1 MKANIMEQN
10 KVVSKGMRSPKK
22 VMRLSRM
29 GSSFQTRLSFMRS
42 LTRRISKEKWKFE
55 KLRFEVDDNGY
66 GVSVY
71 AVHTPERTYSLITF
85 TNEISPD
92 QRTDRVVAEA
102 WDATFN
108 LFDGVPTEE
117 DIKRL
122 LANTPHQEAGRFTPS
137 ELVLGRA
144 NKSLRLFEHVVSQ
157 LSEGK
162 QPDIEL
168 LASVGYLMRTTAVY
182 GSGKFGCADREKIS
196 KRPEIFGAF
205 QVELLTVYLFRW
217 FTIEL
222 VEYVARKRGG
232 RKAVRL
238 NSEISK
244 YLGIGNAT
252 GLGMAPFLIKHPVLI
267 HNWVLARE
275 TALSRIVALVSHTPE
290 TLSLF
295 GKYLLR
301 ATQHIDEWN
310 VEDKQQTARILQTRE
325 DLILLSNWFAQE
337 ENLKKPFLWER
348 ILRFSETNFSLE
360 GQELTVSLLL
370 EPHGELIDDLT
381 DEMETSTETELDPS
395 MSLNHLGE
403 LLKKSFNW
411 ALEID
416 FDDPEKQRRFWYY
429 SEEKLEPRFGDR
441 FADPGAEQEMPL
453 AVGRDVYQLSK
464 KIKRVTGNI
473 SVGSFL
479 QDHPEFRNI
488 VRRVQTVVRFPYAEI
503 RDNILDSK
511 MRPVD
516 LLRFKLAFFG
526 ASKFDPKSELWTRI
540 TLFQG
545 APLPYQISEKHSE
558 DWAFPVIPAQERSN
572 AFS

>member
-1 MKANIMEQN
+1 MKANMSESTQ
-10 KVVSKGMRSPKK
+10 VASRGMRSPEK

-55 KLRFEVDDNGY
+55 KILFDVDKDGY

-85 TNEISPD
+85 TNAVAAEM
-92 QRTDRVVAEA
+92 RTDRVVAEV

-108 LFDGVPTEE
+108 LFDGLPTEA
-117 DIKRL
+117 DINRL
-122 LANTPHQEAGRFTPS
+122 SQNTPKQEAGRFSPS
-137 ELVLGRA
+137 ELVLARA
-144 NKSLRLFEHVVSQ
+144 NKSLRLFEHVVSC
-157 LSEGK
+157 LSAGK
-162 QPDIEL
+162 QPDVEL

-196 KRPEIFGAF
+196 KRPETRGAF

-222 VEYVARKRGG
+222 VEHVAKQRGG
-232 RKAVRL
+232 EKAVSL
-238 NSEISK
+238 NAEISK

-275 TALSRIVALVSHTPE
+275 TALSRVIALESQSPE
-290 TLSLF
+290 TLTLF
-295 GKYLLR
+295 SKYLQR
-301 ATQHIDEWN
+301 AIQHIAEWN
-310 VEDKQQTARILQTRE
+310 VEDQLQTARILQTRE
-325 DLILLSNWFAQE
+325 DLKLLSNWFADE
-337 ENLKKPFLWER
+337 ENLKQPFLWQR
-348 ILRFSETNFSLE
+348 ILHFAEINFSLE
-360 GQELTVSLLL
+360 GQELTVSLLM
-370 EPHGELIDDLT
+370 EPHGELVDDLA
-381 DEMETSTETELDPS
+381 DDMQTSSGTELEPT
-395 MSLNHLGE
+395 MSLTQLNE
-403 LLKKSFNW
+403 LLQKSFSW

-416 FDDPEKQRRFWYY
+416 FTDPEKQRRFWYY

-441 FADPGAEQEMPL
+441 YADPGAEQEMPL
-453 AVGRDVYQLSK
+453 AVGRDVYLLNK
-464 KIKRVTGNI
+464 KLKSISADI
-473 SVGSFL
+473 SVGKFV
-479 QDHPEFRNI
+479 QDYPEFRHI

-503 RDNILDSK
+503 RDNIVDAE
-511 MRPVD
+511 MRPID

-545 APLPYQISEKHSE
+545 APLPEGLSASEAE
-558 DWAFPVIPAQERSN
+558 EWAFPVIPVQELR
-572 AFS
+572 

>member
-1 MKANIMEQN
+1 MKANMSESTQ
-10 KVVSKGMRSPKK
+10 VASRGMRSPEK

-55 KLRFEVDDNGY
+55 KILFDVDKDGY

-85 TNEISPD
+85 TNAVAAEM
-92 QRTDRVVAEA
+92 RTDRVVAEV

-108 LFDGVPTEE
+108 LFDGLPTEA
-117 DIKRL
+117 DINRL
-122 LANTPHQEAGRFTPS
+122 SQNTPKQEAGRFSPS
-137 ELVLGRA
+137 ELVLARA
-144 NKSLRLFEHVVSQ
+144 NKSLRLFEHVVSC
-157 LSEGK
+157 LSAGK
-162 QPDIEL
+162 QPDVEL

-196 KRPEIFGAF
+196 KRPETRGAF

-222 VEYVARKRGG
+222 VEHVAKQRGG
-232 RKAVRL
+232 EKAVSL
-238 NSEISK
+238 NAEISK

-275 TALSRIVALVSHTPE
+275 TALSRVIAIESQSPE
-290 TLSLF
+290 TLTLF
-295 GKYLLR
+295 SKYLQR
-301 ATQHIDEWN
+301 AIQHIAEWN
-310 VEDKQQTARILQTRE
+310 VEDQLQTARILQTRE
-325 DLILLSNWFAQE
+325 DLKLLSNWFADE
-337 ENLKKPFLWER
+337 ENLKQPFLWQR
-348 ILRFSETNFSLE
+348 ILHFAEINFSLE
-360 GQELTVSLLL
+360 GQELTVSLLM
-370 EPHGELIDDLT
+370 EPHGELVDDLA
-381 DEMETSTETELDPS
+381 DDMQTSSGTELEPS
-395 MSLNHLGE
+395 MSLTQLNE
-403 LLKKSFNW
+403 LLQKSFSW

-416 FDDPEKQRRFWYY
+416 FTDPEKQRRFWYY

-441 FADPGAEQEMPL
+441 YADPGAEQEMPL
-453 AVGRDVYQLSK
+453 AVGRDVYLLNK
-464 KIKRVTGNI
+464 KLKSISADI
-473 SVGSFL
+473 SVGKFV
-479 QDHPEFRNI
+479 QDYPEFRHI

-503 RDNILDSK
+503 RDNIVDAE
-511 MRPVD
+511 MRPID

-545 APLPYQISEKHSE
+545 APLPEGLSASEAE
-558 DWAFPVIPAQERSN
+558 EWAFPVIPVQELR
-572 AFS
+572 

>member
-1 MKANIMEQN
+1 MKANMSESTQ
-10 KVVSKGMRSPKK
+10 VASRGMRSPEK

-55 KLRFEVDDNGY
+55 KILFDVDKDGY

-85 TNEISPD
+85 TNAVAAEM
-92 QRTDRVVAEA
+92 RTDRVVAEV

-108 LFDGVPTEE
+108 LFDGLPTEA
-117 DIKRL
+117 DINRL
-122 LANTPHQEAGRFTPS
+122 SQNTPKQEAGRFSPS
-137 ELVLGRA
+137 ELVLARA
-144 NKSLRLFEHVVSQ
+144 NKSLRLFEHVVSC
-157 LSEGK
+157 LSAGK
-162 QPDIEL
+162 QPDVEL

-196 KRPEIFGAF
+196 KRPETRGAF

-222 VEYVARKRGG
+222 VEHVAKQRGG
-232 RKAVRL
+232 EKAVSL
-238 NSEISK
+238 NAEISK

-275 TALSRIVALVSHTPE
+275 TALSRVIALESQSPE
-290 TLSLF
+290 TLTLF
-295 GKYLLR
+295 SKYLQR
-301 ATQHIDEWN
+301 AIQHIAEWN
-310 VEDKQQTARILQTRE
+310 VEDQLQTARILQTRE
-325 DLILLSNWFAQE
+325 DLKLLSNWFADE
-337 ENLKKPFLWER
+337 ENLKQPFLWQR
-348 ILRFSETNFSLE
+348 ILHFAEINFSLE
-360 GQELTVSLLL
+360 GQELTVSLLM
-370 EPHGELIDDLT
+370 EPHGELVDDLA
-381 DEMETSTETELDPS
+381 DDMQTSSGTELEPS
-395 MSLNHLGE
+395 MSLTQLNE
-403 LLKKSFNW
+403 LLQKSFSW

-416 FDDPEKQRRFWYY
+416 FTDPEKQRRFWYY

-441 FADPGAEQEMPL
+441 YADPGAEQEMPL
-453 AVGRDVYQLSK
+453 AVGRDVYLLNK
-464 KIKRVTGNI
+464 KLKSISADI
-473 SVGSFL
+473 SVGKFV
-479 QDHPEFRNI
+479 QDYPEFRHI

-503 RDNILDSK
+503 RDNIVDAE
-511 MRPVD
+511 MRPID

-545 APLPYQISEKHSE
+545 APLPEGLSASEAE
-558 DWAFPVIPAQERSN
+558 EWAFPVIPVQELR
-572 AFS
+572 

>member
-1 MKANIMEQN
+1 MEAE
-10 KVVSKGMRSPKK
+10 KSETTHVVTKGMRSPEK

-55 KLRFEVDDNGY
+55 KILFDVDKDGY

-85 TNEISPD
+85 TNAVAAEM
-92 QRTDRVVAEA
+92 RTDRVVAEV

-108 LFDGVPTEE
+108 LFDGLPTEA
-117 DIKRL
+117 DINRL
-122 LANTPHQEAGRFTPS
+122 SQNTPKQEAGRFSPS
-137 ELVLGRA
+137 ELVLARA
-144 NKSLRLFEHVVSQ
+144 NKSLRLFEHVVSC
-157 LSEGK
+157 LSAGK
-162 QPDIEL
+162 QPDVEL

-196 KRPEIFGAF
+196 KRPETRGAF

-222 VEYVARKRGG
+222 VEHVAKQRGG
-232 RKAVRL
+232 EKAVSL
-238 NSEISK
+238 NAEISK

-275 TALSRIVALVSHTPE
+275 TALSRVIALESQSPE

-295 GKYLLR
+295 SKYLQR
-301 ATQHIDEWN
+301 AIQHIAEWN
-310 VEDKQQTARILQTRE
+310 VEDQLQTARILQTRE
-325 DLILLSNWFAQE
+325 DLKLLSNWFADE
-337 ENLKKPFLWER
+337 ENLKQTFLWQR
-348 ILRFSETNFSLE
+348 ILHFAEINFSLE
-360 GQELTVSLLL
+360 GQELTVSLLM
-370 EPHGELIDDLT
+370 EPHGELVDDLA
-381 DEMETSTETELDPS
+381 DDMQTSSGTELEPS
-395 MSLNHLGE
+395 MSLTQLNE
-403 LLKKSFNW
+403 LLQKSFSW

-416 FDDPEKQRRFWYY
+416 FTDPEKQRRFWYY

-441 FADPGAEQEMPL
+441 YADPGAEQEMPL
-453 AVGRDVYQLSK
+453 AVGRDVYLLNK
-464 KIKRVTGNI
+464 KLKSISADI
-473 SVGSFL
+473 SVGKFV
-479 QDHPEFRNI
+479 QDYPEFRHI

-503 RDNILDSK
+503 RDNIVDAE
-511 MRPVD
+511 MRPID

-545 APLPYQISEKHSE
+545 APLPEGLSASEAE
-558 DWAFPVIPAQERSN
+558 EWAFPVIPVQELR
-572 AFS
+572 

>member
-1 MKANIMEQN
+1 MSESTQVA
-10 KVVSKGMRSPKK
+10 SRGMRSPEK

-55 KLRFEVDDNGY
+55 KILFDVDKDGY

-85 TNEISPD
+85 TNAVAAEM
-92 QRTDRVVAEA
+92 RTDRVVAEV

-108 LFDGVPTEE
+108 LFDGLPTEA
-117 DIKRL
+117 DINRL
-122 LANTPHQEAGRFTPS
+122 SQNTPKQEAGRFSPS
-137 ELVLGRA
+137 ELVLARA
-144 NKSLRLFEHVVSQ
+144 NKSLRLFEHVVSC
-157 LSEGK
+157 LSAGK
-162 QPDIEL
+162 QPDVEL

-196 KRPEIFGAF
+196 KRPETRGAF

-222 VEYVARKRGG
+222 VEHVAKQRGG
-232 RKAVRL
+232 EKAVSL
-238 NSEISK
+238 NAEISK

-275 TALSRIVALVSHTPE
+275 TALSRVIALESQSPE
-290 TLSLF
+290 TLTLF
-295 GKYLLR
+295 SKYLQR
-301 ATQHIDEWN
+301 AIQHIAEWN
-310 VEDKQQTARILQTRE
+310 VEDQLQTARILQTRE
-325 DLILLSNWFAQE
+325 DLKLLSNWFADE
-337 ENLKKPFLWER
+337 ENLKQTFLWQR
-348 ILRFSETNFSLE
+348 ILHFAEINFSLE
-360 GQELTVSLLL
+360 GQELTVSLLM
-370 EPHGELIDDLT
+370 EPHGELVDDLA
-381 DEMETSTETELDPS
+381 DDMQTSSGTELEPS
-395 MSLNHLGE
+395 MSLTQLNE
-403 LLKKSFNW
+403 LLQKSFSW

-416 FDDPEKQRRFWYY
+416 FTDPEKQRRFWYY

-441 FADPGAEQEMPL
+441 YADPGAEQEMPL
-453 AVGRDVYQLSK
+453 AVGRDVYLLNK
-464 KIKRVTGNI
+464 KLKSISADI
-473 SVGSFL
+473 SVGKFV
-479 QDHPEFRNI
+479 QDYPEFRHI

-503 RDNILDSK
+503 RDNIVDAE
-511 MRPVD
+511 MRPID

-545 APLPYQISEKHSE
+545 APLPEGLSASEAE
-558 DWAFPVIPAQERSN
+558 EWAFPVIPVQELR
-572 AFS
+572 

>member
-1 MKANIMEQN
+1 MEANMSESI
-10 KVVSKGMRSPKK
+10 KVASRGMRSPEK

-55 KLRFEVDDNGY
+55 KIRFDVDKDGY

-71 AVHTPERTYSLITF
+71 AVHAPERTYSLITF
-85 TNEISPD
+85 TNAIAPEM
-92 QRTDRVVAEA
+92 RTDRVVAEV

-108 LFDGVPTEE
+108 LFDGVPTEV

-122 LANTPHQEAGRFTPS
+122 SLNTPKQEAGRFSPS
-137 ELVLGRA
+137 ELVLARA
-144 NKSLRLFEHVVSQ
+144 NKSLRLFEHVASC

-162 QPDIEL
+162 QPDVEY

-196 KRPEIFGAF
+196 NRPETRGSF

-222 VEYVARKRGG
+222 VEHVAKLRGG
-232 RKAVRL
+232 GKAVNL
-238 NSEISK
+238 NPEISK

-275 TALSRIVALVSHTPE
+275 TALSRVIALESHTPE
-290 TLSLF
+290 TLSLLS
-295 GKYLLR
+295 KYLLQ
-301 ATQHIDEWN
+301 AIQHIAEWN
-310 VEDKQQTARILQTRE
+310 VEDQLQTSRILKTRE
-325 DLILLSNWFAQE
+325 DMNQLSNWFADE
-337 ENLKKPFLWER
+337 ENLKHPFLWQRVLLFAE
-348 ILRFSETNFSLE
+348 SNFSLE

-370 EPHGELIDDLT
+370 EPHGELVDDLA
-381 DEMETSTETELDPS
+381 DAMHTSTVTELDPA
-395 MSLNHLGE
+395 MRLTQLNE
-403 LLKKSFNW
+403 LLQISFSW

-416 FDDPEKQRRFWYY
+416 FTEPEKQRRFWYY

-441 FADPGAEQEMPL
+441 YADPGAEQEMPL
-453 AVGRDVYQLSK
+453 AVGRDVYLLSK
-464 KIKRVTGNI
+464 KIESISADI
-473 SVGSFL
+473 SVGEFV
-479 QDHPEFRNI
+479 QNCPEFRHI
-488 VRRVQTVVRFPYAEI
+488 IRRVQTVVRFPYAEI
-503 RDNILDSK
+503 RDNIVDAE
-511 MRPVD
+511 MCPID

-540 TLFQG
+540 TMFQG
-545 APLPYQISEKHSE
+545 APLPDQFTAMESDE
-558 DWAFPVIPAQERSN
+558 WAFPVIPVQEVR
-572 AFS
+572 

>member
-1 MKANIMEQN
+1 MKANMSESTQ
-10 KVVSKGMRSPKK
+10 VASRGMRSPEK

-55 KLRFEVDDNGY
+55 KILFDVDKDGY

-85 TNEISPD
+85 TNAVAAEM
-92 QRTDRVVAEA
+92 RTDRVVAEV

-108 LFDGVPTEE
+108 LFDGLPTEA
-117 DIKRL
+117 DINRL
-122 LANTPHQEAGRFTPS
+122 SQNTPKQEAGRFSPS
-137 ELVLGRA
+137 ELVLARA
-144 NKSLRLFEHVVSQ
+144 NKSLRLFEHVVSC
-157 LSEGK
+157 LSAGK
-162 QPDIEL
+162 QPDVEL

-196 KRPEIFGAF
+196 KRPETRGAF

-222 VEYVARKRGG
+222 VEHVAKQRGG
-232 RKAVRL
+232 EKAVSL
-238 NSEISK
+238 NAEISK

-275 TALSRIVALVSHTPE
+275 TALSRVIALESQSPE
-290 TLSLF
+290 TLTLF
-295 GKYLLR
+295 SKYLQR
-301 ATQHIDEWN
+301 AIQHIAEWN
-310 VEDKQQTARILQTRE
+310 VEDQLQTARILQTRE
-325 DLILLSNWFAQE
+325 DLKLLSNWFADE
-337 ENLKKPFLWER
+337 ENLKQTFLWQR
-348 ILRFSETNFSLE
+348 ILHFAEINFSLE
-360 GQELTVSLLL
+360 GQELTVSLLM
-370 EPHGELIDDLT
+370 EPHGELVDDLA
-381 DEMETSTETELDPS
+381 DDMQTSSGTELEPS
-395 MSLNHLGE
+395 MSLTQLNE
-403 LLKKSFNW
+403 LLQKSFSW

-416 FDDPEKQRRFWYY
+416 FTDPEKQRRFWYY

-441 FADPGAEQEMPL
+441 YADPGAEQEMPL
-453 AVGRDVYQLSK
+453 AVGRDVYLLNK
-464 KIKRVTGNI
+464 KLKSISADI
-473 SVGSFL
+473 SVGKFV
-479 QDHPEFRNI
+479 QDYPEFRHI

-503 RDNILDSK
+503 RDNIVDAE
-511 MRPVD
+511 MRPID

-545 APLPYQISEKHSE
+545 APLPEGLSASEAE
-558 DWAFPVIPAQERSN
+558 EWAFPVIPVQELR
-572 AFS
+572 

>member
-1 MKANIMEQN
+1 MKEIMPESN
-10 KVVSKGMRSPKK
+10 NVVSTGMRSPEK

-42 LTRRISKEKWKFE
+42 LTRRISREKWRFE
-55 KLRFEVDDNGY
+55 KIRFDIDKDGY
-66 GVSVY
+66 GFSVY
-71 AVHTPERTYSLITF
+71 AVHTPERTYSLVTF
-85 TNEISPD
+85 TNAIAPEM
-92 QRTDRVVAEA
+92 RTDRVVAEV

-108 LFDGVPTEE
+108 LFDGVPTEA

-122 LANTPHQEAGRFTPS
+122 SVNTPKQEAGRFSPS
-137 ELVLGRA
+137 ELVLARA
-144 NKSLRLFEHVVSQ
+144 NKSLRRFEHVASS

-162 QPDIEL
+162 QPDVEF

-182 GSGKFGCADREKIS
+182 GSGKFGCADREKIA
-196 KRPEIFGAF
+196 KRPEIRGAF

-222 VEYVARKRGG
+222 VEHVAKLRGG
-232 RKAVRL
+232 RKAISL
-238 NSEISK
+238 NPEISK

-275 TALSRIVALVSHTPE
+275 TALSRVIALESYTLE

-295 GKYLLR
+295 RKYISR
-301 ATQHIDEWN
+301 AIQHIAEWN
-310 VEDKQQTARILQTRE
+310 VEDQLQTTRILKTRK
-325 DLILLSNWFAQE
+325 DLKLLTNWFADE
-337 ENLKKPFLWER
+337 ENLKQPFLWKR
-348 ILRFSETNFSLE
+348 ILRFAESNFSLE
-360 GQELTVSLLL
+360 GEELTVSLLL
-370 EPHGELIDDLT
+370 EPHGELVDDLA
-381 DEMETSTETELDPS
+381 DDMQTSIEIELEPS
-395 MSLNHLGE
+395 MSLTQLNE
-403 LLKKSFNW
+403 LLQKSFSW

-416 FDDPEKQRRFWYY
+416 FEDPEKQRRFWYY

-441 FADPGAEQEMPL
+441 YADPGAEQEMPL
-453 AVGRDVYQLSK
+453 AVGRDVFLLSK
-464 KIKRVTGNI
+464 KIKSISSDI
-473 SVGSFL
+473 SVGAFV
-479 QDHPEFRNI
+479 QDYPEFRHI

-503 RDNILDSK
+503 RDNILDAE
-511 MRPVD
+511 MRPID

-545 APLPYQISEKHSE
+545 VPLPDKLSEQDLE
-558 DWAFPVIPAQERSN
+558 EWAFPVIPAQEIR
-572 AFS
+572 

>member
-1 MKANIMEQN
+1 MKANMSESTQ
-10 KVVSKGMRSPKK
+10 VASRGMRSPEK

-55 KLRFEVDDNGY
+55 KILFDVDKDGY

-85 TNEISPD
+85 TNAVAAEM
-92 QRTDRVVAEA
+92 RTDRVVAEV

-108 LFDGVPTEE
+108 LFDGLPTEA
-117 DIKRL
+117 DINRL
-122 LANTPHQEAGRFTPS
+122 SQNTPKQEAGRFSPS
-137 ELVLGRA
+137 ELVLARA
-144 NKSLRLFEHVVSQ
+144 NKSLRLFEHVVSC
-157 LSEGK
+157 LSAGK
-162 QPDIEL
+162 QPDVEL

-196 KRPEIFGAF
+196 KRPETRGAF

-222 VEYVARKRGG
+222 VEHVAKQRGG
-232 RKAVRL
+232 EKAVSL
-238 NSEISK
+238 NAEISK

-275 TALSRIVALVSHTPE
+275 TALSRVIALESSTPE
-290 TLSLF
+290 SLSLF
-295 GKYLLR
+295 SKYLQR
-301 ATQHIDEWN
+301 AIQHIAEWN
-310 VEDKQQTARILQTRE
+310 VEDQLQTARILQTRE
-325 DLILLSNWFAQE
+325 DLKLLSNWFADE
-337 ENLKKPFLWER
+337 ENLKQPFLWQR
-348 ILRFSETNFSLE
+348 ILHFAEINFSLE
-360 GQELTVSLLL
+360 GQELTVSLLM
-370 EPHGELIDDLT
+370 EPHGELVDDLA
-381 DEMETSTETELDPS
+381 DDMQTSSGTELEPS
-395 MSLNHLGE
+395 MSLTQLNE
-403 LLKKSFNW
+403 LLQKSFSW

-416 FDDPEKQRRFWYY
+416 FTDPEKQRRFWYY

-441 FADPGAEQEMPL
+441 YADPGAEQEMPL
-453 AVGRDVYQLSK
+453 AVGRDVYLLNK
-464 KIKRVTGNI
+464 KLKSISADI
-473 SVGSFL
+473 SVGKFV
-479 QDHPEFRNI
+479 QDYPEFRHI

-503 RDNILDSK
+503 RDNIVDAE
-511 MRPVD
+511 MRPID

-545 APLPYQISEKHSE
+545 APLPEGLSASEAE
-558 DWAFPVIPAQERSN
+558 EWAFPVIPVQELR
-572 AFS
+572 

>member
-1 MKANIMEQN
+1 MSESTDVATR
-10 KVVSKGMRSPKK
+10 GMRSPEN

-42 LTRRISKEKWKFE
+42 LTRRISREKWKFE
-55 KLRFEVDDNGY
+55 KIRFDVDKDGF

-85 TNEISPD
+85 TNAIAPEM
-92 QRTDRVVAEA
+92 RTDRVVAEV

-108 LFDGVPTEE
+108 LFDGVPTEA

-122 LANTPHQEAGRFTPS
+122 SLNTPKQEAGRFSPS
-137 ELVLGRA
+137 ELVLARA
-144 NKSLRLFEHVVSQ
+144 NKSLRLFEHVVSC

-162 QPDIEL
+162 QPDVEF

-196 KRPEIFGAF
+196 KRPETRGAF

-222 VEYVARKRGG
+222 VEHVAKLRGG
-232 RKAVRL
+232 GKAVSL
-238 NSEISK
+238 NPEISK

-275 TALSRIVALVSHTPE
+275 TALSRVIALESHTPE

-295 GKYLLR
+295 SKYLQR
-301 ATQHIDEWN
+301 AIQHIAEWN
-310 VEDKQQTARILQTRE
+310 VEDQLQTARILKTRE
-325 DLILLSNWFAQE
+325 DMNQFSNWFADE
-337 ENLKKPFLWER
+337 ENLKQPFLWQRVMLFAE
-348 ILRFSETNFSLE
+348 SNFSLE

-370 EPHGELIDDLT
+370 EPHGELVDDLA
-381 DEMETSTETELDPS
+381 DAMHTSTVTELDPS
-395 MSLNHLGE
+395 MRLTQLNE
-403 LLKKSFNW
+403 LLQKSFSW

-416 FDDPEKQRRFWYY
+416 FTEPEKQRRFWYY

-441 FADPGAEQEMPL
+441 YADPGAEQEMPL
-453 AVGRDVYQLSK
+453 AVGRDVYLLSK
-464 KIKRVTGNI
+464 KIKSISVDI
-473 SVGSFL
+473 SVGEFV
-479 QDHPEFRNI
+479 QNFPEFRHI

-503 RDNILDSK
+503 RDNIVDAE
-511 MRPVD
+511 MRPID

-540 TLFQG
+540 TMFQG
-545 APLPYQISEKHSE
+545 APLPDQFTAMESDE
-558 DWAFPVIPAQERSN
+558 WAFPVIPVQEVR
-572 AFS
+572 

>member
-1 MKANIMEQN
+1 MEANMPESSQ
-10 KVVSKGMRSPKK
+10 VVSSGMRSPEK

-55 KLRFEVDDNGY
+55 KILFDVDKDGY

-85 TNEISPD
+85 TNAVAAEM
-92 QRTDRVVAEA
+92 RTDRVVAEV

-108 LFDGVPTEE
+108 LFDGLPTEA
-117 DIKRL
+117 DINRL
-122 LANTPHQEAGRFTPS
+122 SQNTPKQEAGRFSPS
-137 ELVLGRA
+137 ELVLARA
-144 NKSLRLFEHVVSQ
+144 NKSLRLFEHVVSC
-157 LSEGK
+157 LSAGK
-162 QPDIEL
+162 QPDVEL

-196 KRPEIFGAF
+196 KRPETRGAF

-222 VEYVARKRGG
+222 VEHVAKQRGG
-232 RKAVRL
+232 EKAVSL
-238 NSEISK
+238 NAEISK

-275 TALSRIVALVSHTPE
+275 TALSRVIALESQSPE
-290 TLSLF
+290 TLTLF
-295 GKYLLR
+295 SKYLQR
-301 ATQHIDEWN
+301 AIQHIAEWN
-310 VEDKQQTARILQTRE
+310 VEDQLQTARILQTRE
-325 DLILLSNWFAQE
+325 DLKLLSNWFADE
-337 ENLKKPFLWER
+337 ENLKQPFLWQR
-348 ILRFSETNFSLE
+348 ILHFAEINFSLE
-360 GQELTVSLLL
+360 GQELTVSLLM
-370 EPHGELIDDLT
+370 EPHGELVDDLA
-381 DEMETSTETELDPS
+381 DDMQTSSGTELEPS
-395 MSLNHLGE
+395 MSLTQLNE
-403 LLKKSFNW
+403 LLQKSFSW

-416 FDDPEKQRRFWYY
+416 FTDPEKQRRFWYY

-441 FADPGAEQEMPL
+441 YADPGAEQEMPL
-453 AVGRDVYQLSK
+453 AVGRDVYLLNKKLKSLSAD
-464 KIKRVTGNI
+464 I
-473 SVGSFL
+473 SVGKFV
-479 QDHPEFRNI
+479 QDYPEFRHI

-503 RDNILDSK
+503 RDNIVDAE
-511 MRPVD
+511 MRPID

-545 APLPYQISEKHSE
+545 APLPEGLSASEAE
-558 DWAFPVIPAQERSN
+558 EWAFPVIPVQELR
-572 AFS
+572 

>member
-1 MKANIMEQN
+1 MKANMSESTQ
-10 KVVSKGMRSPKK
+10 VASRGMRSPEK

-55 KLRFEVDDNGY
+55 KILFDVDKDGY

-85 TNEISPD
+85 TNAVAAEM
-92 QRTDRVVAEA
+92 RTDRVVAEV

-108 LFDGVPTEE
+108 LFDGLPTEA
-117 DIKRL
+117 DINRL
-122 LANTPHQEAGRFTPS
+122 SQNTPKQEAGRFSPS
-137 ELVLGRA
+137 ELVLARA
-144 NKSLRLFEHVVSQ
+144 NKSLRLFEHVVSC
-157 LSEGK
+157 LSAGK
-162 QPDIEL
+162 QPDVEL

-196 KRPEIFGAF
+196 KRPETRGAF

-222 VEYVARKRGG
+222 VEHVAKQRGG
-232 RKAVRL
+232 EKAVSL
-238 NSEISK
+238 NAEISK

-275 TALSRIVALVSHTPE
+275 TALSRVIALESQSPE
-290 TLSLF
+290 TLTLF
-295 GKYLLR
+295 SKYLQR
-301 ATQHIDEWN
+301 AIQHIAEWN
-310 VEDKQQTARILQTRE
+310 VEDQLQTARILKTRE
-325 DLILLSNWFAQE
+325 DLKLLSNWFADE
-337 ENLKKPFLWER
+337 ENLKQPFLWQR
-348 ILRFSETNFSLE
+348 ILHFAEINFSLE
-360 GQELTVSLLL
+360 GQELTVSLLM
-370 EPHGELIDDLT
+370 EPHGELVDDLA
-381 DEMETSTETELDPS
+381 DDMQTSSGTELEPS
-395 MSLNHLGE
+395 MSLTQLNE
-403 LLKKSFNW
+403 LLQKSFSW

-416 FDDPEKQRRFWYY
+416 FTDPEKQRRFWYY

-441 FADPGAEQEMPL
+441 YADPGAEQEMPL
-453 AVGRDVYQLSK
+453 AVGRDVYLLNK
-464 KIKRVTGNI
+464 KLKSISADI
-473 SVGSFL
+473 SVGKFV
-479 QDHPEFRNI
+479 QDYPEFRHI

-503 RDNILDSK
+503 RDNIVDAE
-511 MRPVD
+511 MRPID

-545 APLPYQISEKHSE
+545 APLPEGLSASEAE
-558 DWAFPVIPAQERSN
+558 EWAFPVIPVQELR
-572 AFS
+572 

>member
-1 MKANIMEQN
+1 MKANMSESTQ
-10 KVVSKGMRSPKK
+10 VASRGMRSPEK

-55 KLRFEVDDNGY
+55 KILFDVDKDGY

-85 TNEISPD
+85 TNAVAAEM
-92 QRTDRVVAEA
+92 RTDRVVAEV

-108 LFDGVPTEE
+108 LFDGLPTEA
-117 DIKRL
+117 DINRL
-122 LANTPHQEAGRFTPS
+122 SQNTPKQEAGRFSPS
-137 ELVLGRA
+137 ELVLARA
-144 NKSLRLFEHVVSQ
+144 NKSLRLFEHVVSC
-157 LSEGK
+157 LSAGK
-162 QPDIEL
+162 QPDVEL

-182 GSGKFGCADREKIS
+182 GSGKFGCADREKIA
-196 KRPEIFGAF
+196 KRPETRGAF

-222 VEYVARKRGG
+222 VEHVAKQRGG
-232 RKAVRL
+232 EKAVSL
-238 NSEISK
+238 NAEISK

-267 HNWVLARE
+267 HNWVLALE
-275 TALSRIVALVSHTPE
+275 TALSRVIALESYTPE

-295 GKYLLR
+295 RKNLPR
-301 ATQHIDEWN
+301 AIQHIAEWN
-310 VEDKQQTARILQTRE
+310 VEDQLQTARILQTRE
-325 DLILLSNWFAQE
+325 DLKLLSNWFADE
-337 ENLKKPFLWER
+337 ENLKQPFLWQR
-348 ILRFSETNFSLE
+348 ILHFAESNFSLE

-370 EPHGELIDDLT
+370 EPHGELVDDLA
-381 DEMETSTETELDPS
+381 DDMQTSSGTELEPS
-395 MSLNHLGE
+395 MRLTQLNE
-403 LLKKSFNW
+403 LLQKSFSW

-416 FDDPEKQRRFWYY
+416 FTDPEKQRRFWYY

-441 FADPGAEQEMPL
+441 YADPGAEQEMPL
-453 AVGRDVYQLSK
+453 AVGRDVYLLNK
-464 KIKRVTGNI
+464 KLKSISADI
-473 SVGSFL
+473 SVGKFV
-479 QDHPEFRNI
+479 QDYPEFRHI

-503 RDNILDSK
+503 RDNIVDAE
-511 MRPVD
+511 MRPID

-545 APLPYQISEKHSE
+545 APLPEGLSASEAE
-558 DWAFPVIPAQERSN
+558 EWAFPVIPVQELR
-572 AFS
+572 

>member
-1 MKANIMEQN
+1 MKANMSESTQ
-10 KVVSKGMRSPKK
+10 VASRGMRSPEK

-55 KLRFEVDDNGY
+55 KILFDVDKDGY

-85 TNEISPD
+85 TNAVAAEM
-92 QRTDRVVAEA
+92 RTDRVVAEV

-108 LFDGVPTEE
+108 LFDGLPTEA
-117 DIKRL
+117 DINRL
-122 LANTPHQEAGRFTPS
+122 SQNTPKQEAGRFSPS
-137 ELVLGRA
+137 ELVLARA
-144 NKSLRLFEHVVSQ
+144 NKSLRLFEHVVSC
-157 LSEGK
+157 LSAGK
-162 QPDIEL
+162 QPDVEL

-196 KRPEIFGAF
+196 KRPETRGAF

-222 VEYVARKRGG
+222 VEHVAKQRGG
-232 RKAVRL
+232 EKAVSL
-238 NSEISK
+238 NAEISK

-275 TALSRIVALVSHTPE
+275 TALSRVIALESQSPE
-290 TLSLF
+290 TLTLF
-295 GKYLLR
+295 SKYLQR
-301 ATQHIDEWN
+301 AIQHIAEWN
-310 VEDKQQTARILQTRE
+310 VEDQLQTARILQTRE
-325 DLILLSNWFAQE
+325 DLKLLSNWFADE
-337 ENLKKPFLWER
+337 ENLKQPFLWQR
-348 ILRFSETNFSLE
+348 ILHFAEINFSLE
-360 GQELTVSLLL
+360 GQELTVSLLM
-370 EPHGELIDDLT
+370 EPHGELVDDLA
-381 DEMETSTETELDPS
+381 DDMQTSSGTELEPS
-395 MSLNHLGE
+395 MSLTQLNE
-403 LLKKSFNW
+403 LLQKSFSW

-416 FDDPEKQRRFWYY
+416 FTDPEKQRRFWYY

-441 FADPGAEQEMPL
+441 YADPGAEQEMPL
-453 AVGRDVYQLSK
+453 AVGRDVYLLNKKLKSLSAD
-464 KIKRVTGNI
+464 I
-473 SVGSFL
+473 SVGKFV
-479 QDHPEFRNI
+479 QDYPEFRHI

-503 RDNILDSK
+503 RDNIVDAE
-511 MRPVD
+511 MRPID

-545 APLPYQISEKHSE
+545 APLPEGLSASEAE
-558 DWAFPVIPAQERSN
+558 EWAFPVIPVQELR
-572 AFS
+572 

>member
-1 MKANIMEQN
+1 MSESTDVATR
-10 KVVSKGMRSPKK
+10 GMRSPEN

-42 LTRRISKEKWKFE
+42 LTRRISREKWKFE
-55 KLRFEVDDNGY
+55 KIRFDVDKDGY

-71 AVHTPERTYSLITF
+71 AVHTLERTYSLITF
-85 TNEISPD
+85 TNAIAPEM
-92 QRTDRVVAEA
+92 RTDRVVAEV

-108 LFDGVPTEE
+108 LFDGVPTEA

-122 LANTPHQEAGRFTPS
+122 SLNTPKQEAGRFSPS
-137 ELVLGRA
+137 ELVLARA
-144 NKSLRLFEHVVSQ
+144 NKSLRLFEHVVSC

-162 QPDIEL
+162 QPDVEF

-196 KRPEIFGAF
+196 KRPETRGAF

-222 VEYVARKRGG
+222 VEHVAKLRGG
-232 RKAVRL
+232 GKAVSL
-238 NSEISK
+238 NPEISK

-275 TALSRIVALVSHTPE
+275 TALSRVIALESHTPE

-295 GKYLLR
+295 SKYLQR
-301 ATQHIDEWN
+301 AIQHIAEWN
-310 VEDKQQTARILQTRE
+310 VEDQLQTARILKTRE
-325 DLILLSNWFAQE
+325 DMNQLSNWFADE
-337 ENLKKPFLWER
+337 ENLKQPFLWQRVMLFAE
-348 ILRFSETNFSLE
+348 SNFSLE

-370 EPHGELIDDLT
+370 EPHGELVDDLA
-381 DEMETSTETELDPS
+381 DAMHTSTVTELDPS
-395 MSLNHLGE
+395 MRLTQLNE
-403 LLKKSFNW
+403 LLQKSFSW

-416 FDDPEKQRRFWYY
+416 FTEPEKQRRFWYY

-441 FADPGAEQEMPL
+441 YADPGAEQEMPL
-453 AVGRDVYQLSK
+453 AVGRDVYLLSK
-464 KIKRVTGNI
+464 KIKSISVDI
-473 SVGSFL
+473 SVGEFV
-479 QDHPEFRNI
+479 QNFPEFRHI

-503 RDNILDSK
+503 RDNIVDAE
-511 MRPVD
+511 MRPID

-540 TLFQG
+540 TMFQG
-545 APLPYQISEKHSE
+545 APLPDQFTAMESDE
-558 DWAFPVIPAQERSN
+558 WAFPVIPVQEVG
-572 AFS
+572 

>member
-1 MKANIMEQN
+1 MEANMSESTN
-10 KVVSKGMRSPKK
+10 VATRGMRSPEK

-42 LTRRISKEKWKFE
+42 LTRRIHREKWEFE
-55 KLRFEVDDNGY
+55 KIRFDVDKDGY

-71 AVHTPERTYSLITF
+71 AVHTLERTYSLITF
-85 TNEISPD
+85 TNAIAPEM
-92 QRTDRVVAEA
+92 RTDRVVAEV

-108 LFDGVPTEE
+108 LFDGVPTEA

-122 LANTPHQEAGRFTPS
+122 SLNTPKQEAGRFSPS
-137 ELVLGRA
+137 ELVLARA
-144 NKSLRLFEHVVSQ
+144 NKSLRLFEHVASC

-162 QPDIEL
+162 QPDVEF

-196 KRPEIFGAF
+196 KRTETRGAF

-222 VEYVARKRGG
+222 VEHVAKLRGG
-232 RKAVRL
+232 GKAVSL
-238 NSEISK
+238 NPEISK

-275 TALSRIVALVSHTPE
+275 TALSRVITLESHTPE

-295 GKYLLR
+295 GKYLQR
-301 ATQHIDEWN
+301 AIQHIAEWN
-310 VEDKQQTARILQTRE
+310 VEDQLQTARILKTRE
-325 DLILLSNWFAQE
+325 DMNQLSNWFADE
-337 ENLKKPFLWER
+337 ENLKQPFLWQRVMLFAE
-348 ILRFSETNFSLE
+348 SNFSLE

-370 EPHGELIDDLT
+370 EPHGELVDDLA
-381 DEMETSTETELDPS
+381 DAMHTSTVTELDPA
-395 MSLNHLGE
+395 MRLTQLNE
-403 LLKKSFNW
+403 LLQKSFSW

-416 FDDPEKQRRFWYY
+416 FTEPEKQRRFWYY

-441 FADPGAEQEMPL
+441 YADPGAEQEMPL
-453 AVGRDVYQLSK
+453 AVGRDVYLLSK
-464 KIKRVTGNI
+464 KIKSISVDI
-473 SVGSFL
+473 SVGEFV
-479 QDHPEFRNI
+479 QNYPEFRHI
-488 VRRVQTVVRFPYAEI
+488 IRRVQTVVRFPYAEI
-503 RDNILDSK
+503 RDNILDAK

-545 APLPYQISEKHSE
+545 APLPYQFSTKDSDE
-558 DWAFPVIPAQERSN
+558 WAFPVIPVQEVR
-572 AFS
+572 